1 MAGGRAAMSGAC
13 ATCGDVLTEVLFGK
27 DPIWVAVSTVDL
39 ADFIASPFRC
49 RYCIEALTVQVAAAA
64 RPLIAY
70 VLLTMYAE
78 SAA

>member
-1 MAGGRAAMSGAC
+1 VSGAC
-13 ATCGDVLTEVLFGK
+13 ATCGEGLTEVLFGSHN
-27 DPIWVAVSTVDL
+27 PTWVAVPTVDP
-39 ADFIASPFRC
+39 ADFLASPFRC
-49 RYCIEALTVQVAAAA
+49 RDCIEALRVKVADAA